1 MGKNIVFLADCLI
14 TQKAGIH
21 YYAKQFIQRAID
33 AYPDNEYYL
42 VVPKAYGGFDAE
54 EIIIP
59 INDSIP
65 LHLRIRNVWHIPN
78 VINKLSPDV
87 VIEMAHFGPF
97 RLDSAIK
104 RVTVIHDLTP
114 ILFPQ
119 WHDKASHYV
128 HRIFL
133 RRILSK
139 ANTIIANSQVTKEAI
154 IEYDPHS
161 KSKIEVS
168 YPSLKIDNEQKEL
181 KNNSNTYFL
190 SVGTLEPRK
199 NYPQLISAFEI
210 IASQND
216 DIKLIIV
223 GFKGW
228 KSDPIYNKINNSK
241 YSDRIIIKGYIEEVE
256 LIELYKGAMAFIFP
270 SLYEGFGIP
279 LLESMTLGTLVICSD
294 IPICREVCGDA
305 ALYYSGIEALASHM
319 ESVLLDPSEYAENK
333 RKGLERSHQINTAS
347 LYLHAIFG

>member
-1 MGKNIVFLADCLI
+1 MGKKIVFLADCLI

-42 VVPKAYGGFDAE
+42 VVPKTYGEFDIK
-54 EIIIP
+54 EIVIP
-59 INDSIP
+59 INASIP
-65 LHLRIRNVWHIPN
+65 LHLRLRNVWHMPN
-78 VINKLSPDV
+78 IINKLAPDV

-119 WHDKASHYV
+119 WHDKASHYI

-133 RRILSK
+133 IKILSN
-139 ANTIIANSQVTKEAI
+139 ANVIIANSQVTKQALIDYYPSTRE
-154 IEYDPHS
+154 
-161 KSKIEVS
+161 KIEVS
-168 YPSLKIDNEQKEL
+168 YPSLIIDTEHTERNKINH
-181 KNNSNTYFL
+181 SYFL

-199 NYPQLISAFEI
+199 NHTQLISAFEI
-210 IASQND
+210 IASQNA

-228 KSDPIYNKINNSK
+228 KSDPLYDKINNSK
-241 YSDRIIIKGYIEEVE
+241 YTDRILIKGYIDEVE
-256 LIELYKGAMAFIFP
+256 LIELYNGALALVFP

-279 LLESMTLGTLVICSD
+279 LLESMTFGTLVICSD

-305 ALYYSGIEALASHM
+305 ALYYNGVEALASHM

-347 LYLHAIFG
+347 LDLHAIFG